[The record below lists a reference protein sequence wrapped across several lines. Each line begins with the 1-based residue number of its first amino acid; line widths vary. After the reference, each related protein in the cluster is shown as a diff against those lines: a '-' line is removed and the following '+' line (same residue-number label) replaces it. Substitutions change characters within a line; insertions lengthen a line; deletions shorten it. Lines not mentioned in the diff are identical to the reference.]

1 MKNRRML
8 PGCHPPAD
16 AAGDATAEAAGPISD
31 SGSTGSLLEV
41 AAAVF
46 ATPEP
51 EPTSRRVTVTAAH
64 ANDTAAGESPEPD
77 PSQDNRAGPIELTAP
92 RGVAVITGT
101 SAGASSTAAA
111 GTGATTDPTATTG
124 TGAGDTSRAG
134 TAEPLPTN
142 GPAIATGTPLDSEEM
157 TSEGDSAE
165 SEEEVSA
172 TTGPSAACTG
182 FLRRGPAESAE
193 PTGFWTRTRGP
204 TTSEDPESPNPE
216 PDPTDPAS
224 ADPLAPT
231 REPRTGADLPADVD
245 EPAAPDPVEPAEPV
259 VSAKAIGNAATPE
272 PMPNTTART
281 PTRPTNRA

>member
-1 MKNRRML
+1 MPNKIPAFGLSAVPLPRKNLKML
-8 PGCHPPAD
+8 PGCHPPVAD
-16 AAGDATAEAAGPISD
+16 ALGEA
-31 SGSTGSLLEV
+31 
-41 AAAVF
+41 
-46 ATPEP
+46 
-51 EPTSRRVTVTAAH
+51 TAAH
-64 ANDTAAGESPEPD
+64 ANDAAAGGSPEPD
-77 PSQDNRAGPIELTAP
+77 PSQDNRADPIELTAP

-134 TAEPLPTN
+134 RPEPLPPD
-142 GPAIATGTPLDSEEM
+142 GPAIATGTPLESD
-157 TSEGDSAE
+157 GDSA
-165 SEEEVSA
+165 
-172 TTGPSAACTG
+172 GTG

-204 TTSEDPESPNPE
+204 TRSEEAESPNPE

-224 ADPLAPT
+224 ADPRAPT

-245 EPAAPDPVEPAEPV
+245 ESAALDPVEPAEPV

-272 PMPNTTART
+272 PMPNATART